1 MTEHTDNPQRD
12 DEQPTG
18 VIDRQSPAPQD
29 SGGRDWDEPKE
40 DGWNELD
47 DGELSPR
54 PRNRLLRPL
63 PMGLIALLIATLGFL
78 GGVLVQKGSGGGGS
92 SAASPLGGGGIPSAL
107 SGKGGGGGSSSGFP
121 ALGGSGK
128 GPAVTGT
135 VSSVSGKT
143 LYVKSSEGG
152 VLAVRAEAGST
163 VTRTSKSEAK
173 AIHPGDSVV
182 VQGSRHGS
190 KVSASSISATA
201 KGAQGTGLGAIF
213 SSSGAGVG
221 SSANSTVGGSSRAVE
236 SLFSK

>member
-1 MTEHTDNPQRD
+1 MTEHTDNPQQD

-29 SGGRDWDEPKE
+29 FGGRDWDEPKE
-40 DGWNELD
+40 DDWNELD

-92 SAASPLGGGGIPSAL
+92 SAASPFGGGGIPSAL
-107 SGKGGGGGSSSGFP
+107 SGKGGAGGSSSGFP

-135 VSSVSGKT
+135 VSSVNGKT

-152 VLAVRAEAGST
+152 VFAVKAEAGST
-163 VTRTSKSEAK
+163 VSRTSKVEAK

-190 KVSASSISATA
+190 KVTASSISATA
-201 KGAQGTGLGAIF
+201 KGVEGAGLSSIF
-213 SSSGAGVG
+213 SSGAGAGTHSTTG
-221 SSANSTVGGSSRAVE
+221 SSSAVE

>member
-12 DEQPTG
+12 DEQTTG
-18 VIDRQSPAPQD
+18 VIDRHSPAPQD

-40 DGWNELD
+40 DGWNEGE

-63 PMGLIALLIATLGFL
+63 SMGLIALLIATLGFL
-78 GGVLVQKGSGGGGS
+78 GGVLVQKGSGGGS
-92 SAASPLGGGGIPSAL
+92 SAASPFGGGGIPSAL
-107 SGKGGGGGSSSGFP
+107 SGKGGAGGSSSGFP

-135 VSSVSGKT
+135 VSSVNAKT

-152 VLAVRAEAGST
+152 VLAVKAEAGST
-163 VTRTSKSEAK
+163 VTRTSKAEAK

-190 KVSASSISATA
+190 KVTASSISATA
-201 KGAQGTGLGAIF
+201 KGVEGAGLSSIL
-213 SSSGAGVG
+213 SSGAGAGAHSSPG
-221 SSANSTVGGSSRAVE
+221 SSSAVE